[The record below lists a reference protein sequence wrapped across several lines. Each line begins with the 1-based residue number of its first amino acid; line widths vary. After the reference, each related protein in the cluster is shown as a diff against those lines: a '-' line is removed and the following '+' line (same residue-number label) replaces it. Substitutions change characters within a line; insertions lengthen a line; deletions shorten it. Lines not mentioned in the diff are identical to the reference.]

1 MMKSQKI
8 LHWFRRVA
16 VAEGISFLVLLCI
29 AMPLKYFA
37 DSPMAVKVVGYM
49 HGFLFIAFVVL
60 AWETKNALNKGFI
73 WFIGAFIASLL
84 PFGTFVLDNK
94 MKKEEKFLVK

>member
-1 MMKSQKI
+1 
-8 LHWFRRVA
+8 
-16 VAEGISFLVLLCI
+16 
-29 AMPLKYFA
+29 MPLKYFA